1 MAKEE
6 ETLRWQVLLDEDR
19 WDSRTG
25 AEDPIYQAKDPGTI
39 PGANPRANPR
49 ANPASR
55 ARAMRVWAL
64 TVAAVFLAGAVSFF
78 WLWREAQAGLEEVRD
93 QLTAAIELE
102 IWADERGDRAMAA
115 GLLDENASPT
125 WRNQMITRF
134 FPLPDGDGSQISA
147 HIADF
152 DLQGDSALVTVILTD
167 SRLAAPYQETRV
179 YRKTKT
185 GWIRTAPSA
194 DFWGIWESQESAY
207 FSFRYRTRD
216 AAAVTAA
223 ASRIDQLY
231 EHIYRRIG
239 LPIAPQE
246 EKIQVELRISGTVL
260 QSSTRNANGRILAVA
275 SPGLLPRPLGL
286 SAEAAL
292 TESVIYQVINLLI
305 WERMESVPGD
315 WQAIRSGL
323 RLWLIWHVDGVL
335 TQSRRDIVRWLYEE
349 SVDLRDKERTR
360 RPQNYSAI
368 CQSFWLW
375 QLRPYEIGIPLTC
388 DQSEG
393 HLFTPVKMPTELR
406 QLPMPEM
413 DPEFRGAWTRLN
425 TGRAVALAALFDF
438 VDKTYGPASVPELLA
453 QTPDYLRWHSL
464 VSSTLDV
471 SPTEFEEKWQAH
483 MRLLAGIEP

>member
-1 MAKEE
+1 MTKQED
-6 ETLRWQVLLDEDR
+6 TLRWQFLLDEDR
-19 WDSRTG
+19 WESRT
-25 AEDPIYQAKDPGTI
+25 AADDPIDQSDDPD
-39 PGANPRANPR
+39 

-55 ARAMRVWAL
+55 ARAIRIWAL
-64 TVAAVFLAGAVSFF
+64 TIAALFLAGAVSVF

-115 GLLDENASPT
+115 GLLDANASPT
-125 WRNQMITRF
+125 WRNQAVTRF
-134 FPLPDGDGSQISA
+134 FPLPDGDERQISA

-152 DLQGDSALVTVILTD
+152 ELHNESALVTVIVTD

-185 GWIRTAPSA
+185 GWIRTVPSA
-194 DFWGIWESQESAY
+194 DLWGIWESQESTY
-207 FSFRYRTRD
+207 FSFRYRKRD

-223 ASRIDQLY
+223 APQIDQLY
-231 EHIYRRIG
+231 EHVYRRIG
-239 LPIAPQE
+239 LPIVVQE
-246 EKIQVELRISGTVL
+246 EKIQVELRISGTVF
-260 QSSTRNANGRILAVA
+260 QSSTRNANGRILAIT
-275 SPGLLPRPLGL
+275 SPDLLPRPLGL

-292 TESVIYQVINLLI
+292 TESVIYQIINLLI
-305 WERMESVPGD
+305 WDRMDSVPGD

-360 RPQNYSAI
+360 RPQNYTAI
-368 CQSFWLW
+368 CQGFWLW
-375 QLRPYEIGIPLTC
+375 QMRPYEIGIPLTC
-388 DQSEG
+388 DPSEG
-393 HLFTPVKMPTELR
+393 QLFTPVKMPTELR

-425 TGRAVALAALFDF
+425 TGRAVALATLFDF

-464 VSSTLDV
+464 VSSALDV
-471 SPTEFEEKWQAH
+471 SAAKFEEEWQAH